1 VVTELGGSVPISEA
15 RVEARD
21 WMTALALARQAVGES
36 GGVPPGASCSISPDG
51 TVTIHDALARK
62 TYSLAPAKEVAAP
75 PAESAP
81 GPPRAEAG
89 LVGKAN
95 PKRAAPKTI
104 AYDARDLGLAPSP
117 TDDPSVLSPKKKLP
131 HTTIAY
137 DARDLQIAPPQ
148 PSPAH
153 THATAAAQTRALP
166 NLGPAPSST
175 GDRSPPPPKKK
186 LPYTTI
192 AYDARDLQIV
202 PPQPSPAHAPR
213 ADAEAQGL
221 ASPNEK
227 TRAATQASELLHSR
241 DEEPTE
247 TSPLIYRER
256 TYVVPKGTSVAAA
269 EALLLERFEELRQT
283 LAHRPKGKLVD
294 MAIFDHRWSERP
306 DRPPLITLQWKDWHG
321 EPVIHR
327 SGSSEPALR
336 SAAAGAD
343 SATTSVAP
351 GPGATRDADLAMA
364 DLPPSPGS
372 VDDRLAIALEALQ
385 DLFFLKTSIDGLEFI
400 VRLLEDL
407 IPSEATSACLYD
419 LDTGE
424 LRFVVVRGPGA
435 AVRQGEAVPRGAG
448 LLGAAMLTPGEPIL
462 VEDTRADPRYRESID
477 GRAGIDPETMVLV
490 SVVHAG
496 RPFAVLQLINRRHQA
511 QFSRADANLL
521 GQIAA
526 KLGEFLHGV
535 SPRADERSGV

>member
-1 VVTELGGSVPISEA
+1 MPRRGLVVSSKSWRLVVTELGGSVPISEA

-131 HTTIAY
+131 H
-137 DARDLQIAPPQ
+137 
-148 PSPAH
+148 
-153 THATAAAQTRALP
+153 
-166 NLGPAPSST
+166 
-175 GDRSPPPPKKK
+175 
-186 LPYTTI
+186 TTI

-462 VEDTRADPRYRESID
+462 VEDTRADPHYRESID